1 MARQEH
7 VLTVFVASPG
17 DVEAERGKLEDIV
30 RELNTTWSRE
40 LSIRLDLVRWETH
53 AYPGFGADAQDVINE
68 QIPDDYDLFVGI
80 MWCRY
85 GTPTGRAG
93 SGTVEEFKRA
103 KVRYDDDKSS
113 VQLMVY
119 FKDEPIPPS
128 HLDPDQLSKV
138 NEFRNSL
145 GDEGG
150 LYWTFTDINQFEK
163 LIRLHLTRQ
172 VQAWKS
178 RLVSGSTTDTEDST
192 PGKTSSITEDDED
205 DGILDLME
213 VFQGR
218 FAELTEITQR
228 ITTATEEIGTKM
240 QERTAEMNALA
251 RDAKGNANPKEAKR
265 LITKAA
271 SDMEQFTARIDAEL
285 PLFNDAMHTGMN
297 SLIKAATLSVDL
309 DNDPQD
315 VQDGLEAARTLR
327 NTLTT
332 SRESIAGFQ
341 ESVVAL
347 PRMTTT
353 LNRAKRGAVNAL
365 DRLLTELKNGEQLLT
380 ESEKVIL
387 NLLDDTNGT

>member
-1 MARQEH
+1 
-7 VLTVFVASPG
+7 
-17 DVEAERGKLEDIV
+17 
-30 RELNTTWSRE
+30 
-40 LSIRLDLVRWETH
+40 
-53 AYPGFGADAQDVINE
+53 
-68 QIPDDYDLFVGI
+68 
-80 MWCRY
+80 
-85 GTPTGRAG
+85 
-93 SGTVEEFKRA
+93 
-103 KVRYDDDKSS
+103 
-113 VQLMVY
+113 
-119 FKDEPIPPS
+119 
-128 HLDPDQLSKV
+128 
-138 NEFRNSL
+138 L